1 MGTNSRARSTKKRI
15 ETGNYDAKIPAE
27 LTLLGASMPV
37 KDPGVG
43 QIKAGAQGILIGNV
57 IQSVMK
63 NKGLSGSGSNFG
75 LESKIH

>member
-1 MGTNSRARSTKKRI
+1 M
-15 ETGNYDAKIPAE
+15 
-27 LTLLGASMPV
+27 